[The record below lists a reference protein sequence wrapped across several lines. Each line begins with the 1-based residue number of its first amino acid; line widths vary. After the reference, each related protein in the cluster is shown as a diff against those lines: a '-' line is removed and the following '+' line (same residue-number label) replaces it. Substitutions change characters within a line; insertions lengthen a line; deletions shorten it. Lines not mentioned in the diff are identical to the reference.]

1 MKGEG
6 HPRTEAQTVVPEYGE
21 TEENCEDKLS
31 VSCMTT
37 SDDHPNQIR
46 TNLAKPEYQEGNVY
60 RNNAGLDT

>member
-46 TNLAKPEYQEGNVY
+46 TNLAKPEY
-60 RNNAGLDT
+60 